1 MFAHQKSKVNQ
12 VNKETKKII
21 CYKFTLVILLLIYL
35 FIYRLA
41 TLYLFIY
48 CLAKGWANATAFLL
62 AMLILALIR
71 IMLKH

>member
-35 FIYRLA
+35 FICRLA

-48 CLAKGWANATAFLL
+48 CLAK
-62 AMLILALIR
+62 
-71 IMLKH
+71 